1 MKKLEALRSR
11 TLHHDGATH
20 QQILLSSSKS
30 QSRHQYHDDDE
41 KSDKYKRTTTR
52 RNNIIFLRRFWIRWR
67 KLKFCSKITYSLVAA
82 LIFHQVILKIWDH
95 CFSQIGGI
103 QQQNNND
110 NIILPDDNKNSSSS
124 SSSFYAVV
132 INTFRRPEM
141 LNNAVQHY
149 AETCGKK
156 YRVGQVFV
164 VWADQERDAPEPGSF
179 FATTTANIDNNDN
192 LRGNRNT
199 TASERILTRKQQQ
212 QQHHKLNNRVDVEI
226 LIKAKDSLNSRFEP
240 IPQLKT
246 TSVFMV
252 DDDIRV
258 SCSSLLLA
266 FQAWE
271 KYPNSMVGYYPRLAS
286 SPTSIQKIT
295 SKLISG
301 GSDKGGSSSSSSS
314 RLVYNAWPIV
324 WWRQK
329 FNIILTKASFIHSKY
344 LELYT
349 NDHYFPKEIKDH
361 VDRNKNCEDIA
372 MSMLVAN
379 YTKHDRSSSS
389 SLLLP
394 KTTTTSTSIAP
405 PIYVE
410 GQVSDLGLFGGI
422 STSNT
427 GHFATRSDC
436 LTQLTEIFHSKGWKS
451 PLDDEFDLT
460 ERSWIRHAPGFWWQS
475 NPSNIFEWFA
485 LASIIF

>member
-11 TLHHDGATH
+11 TLPHDGANH
-20 QQILLSSSKS
+20 IQHFSSPSKSKSKSKS
-30 QSRHQYHDDDE
+30 QFQSQHQYHNDDE
-41 KSDKYKRTTTR
+41 KSDKYEHTR
-52 RNNIIFLRRFWIRWR
+52 RNNSTFLRIFWIRKWR
-67 KLKFCSKITYSLVAA
+67 HLEFRSKIIFFLIAA
-82 LIFHQVILKIWDH
+82 LVLQQVIFKIWDQ

-103 QQQNNND
+103 RIRIQQDDD
-110 NIILPDDNKNSSSS
+110 NIIPDEKIA

-156 YRVGQVFV
+156 YRVGQVFI
-164 VWADQERDAPEPGSF
+164 VWADQERDAPESGSF
-179 FATTTANIDNNDN
+179 FTNIDNN
-192 LRGNRNT
+192 LRGNVT
-199 TASERILTRKQQQ
+199 SETILTQQQ
-212 QQHHKLNNRVDVEI
+212 NLNNRVDVEV

-258 SCSSLLLA
+258 TCSSLLLA
-266 FQAWE
+266 FQAW
-271 KYPNSMVGYYPRLAS
+271 KKHPNSMVGYYPRLAS

-295 SKLISG
+295 STMISG
-301 GSDKGGSSSSSSS
+301 SSSGSGSGELSSSSSS

-349 NDHYFPKEIKDH
+349 NDDYFPKEIKDH

-379 YTKHDRSSSS
+379 FTKHDRSSSS
-389 SLLLP
+389 SLLS

-475 NPSNIFEWFA
+475 NPSNVFEWFT
-485 LASIIF
+485 LANIIF